1 MKILH
6 CSDVHLGKKPFG
18 TREFSQKRYLDFFRA
33 FDQICDKGIE
43 LKVDLMLIAG
53 DLFDKKELTP
63 DTLERCEKTFL
74 KLKNAKIDVLL
85 IEGNHDN
92 ISGYD
97 EVNSWI
103 SYLER
108 KDYVKRGKYSFTGKD
123 YEFEKIKI
131 GDVNFY
137 GVGYPGFAI
146 DEVLEKLSEKL
157 DENEKNIVL
166 VHTAIG
172 GGSEFI
178 GGLASTSSIKKL
190 KDKAIYIAGGHLHSF
205 SVYPKDEPI
214 LFIPGSL
221 EFWNVLNERS
231 NTKGGI
237 LFDTDTKEYKF
248 IEISP
253 RKRVEENFVY
263 EDNLVSEFET
273 FVKSLELTGE
283 ELVIINVKLK
293 DSGYVNVNELE
304 SILENDGALKGYINL
319 RYPNSIYD
327 RNMGEDGYYSV
338 KDVEKEIVSHWEEF
352 SDREKVVEY
361 LQSFKEYQELKE
373 DMGDEFFELFDKMLE
388 GEIGE

>member
-1 MKILH
+1 M
-6 CSDVHLGKKPFG
+6 
-18 TREFSQKRYLDFFRA
+18 
-33 FDQICDKGIE
+33 
-43 LKVDLMLIAG
+43 
-53 DLFDKKELTP
+53 
-63 DTLERCEKTFL
+63 
-74 KLKNAKIDVLL
+74 
-85 IEGNHDN
+85 
-92 ISGYD
+92 
-97 EVNSWI
+97 
-103 SYLER
+103 
-108 KDYVKRGKYSFTGKD
+108 
-123 YEFEKIKI
+123 
-131 GDVNFY
+131 
-137 GVGYPGFAI
+137 GYPSFAI

-178 GGLASTSSIKKL
+178 GGLASTNSIKKL

-231 NTKGGI
+231 NIKGGI

-253 RKRVEENFVY
+253 RKRVEENFTY
-263 EDNLVSEFET
+263 EDNLVSEFEI

-304 SILENDGALKGYINL
+304 SILENNGALKGYINL

-327 RNMGEDGYYSV
+327 RNMGEEGYYSI
-338 KDVEKEIVSHWEEF
+338 KDVEKEIISHWEEF
-352 SDREKVVEY
+352 SDREKVVDY

-373 DMGDEFFELFDKMLE
+373 DMGEEFFEAF
-388 GEIGE
+388 

>member
-1 MKILH
+1 L
-6 CSDVHLGKKPFG
+6 
-18 TREFSQKRYLDFFRA
+18 
-33 FDQICDKGIE
+33 
-43 LKVDLMLIAG
+43 
-53 DLFDKKELTP
+53 
-63 DTLERCEKTFL
+63 
-74 KLKNAKIDVLL
+74 
-85 IEGNHDN
+85 
-92 ISGYD
+92 
-97 EVNSWI
+97 
-103 SYLER
+103 
-108 KDYVKRGKYSFTGKD
+108 
-123 YEFEKIKI
+123 
-131 GDVNFY
+131 
-137 GVGYPGFAI
+137 
-146 DEVLEKLSEKL
+146 
-157 DENEKNIVL
+157 
-166 VHTAIG
+166 
-172 GGSEFI
+172 
-178 GGLASTSSIKKL
+178 
-190 KDKAIYIAGGHLHSF
+190 
-205 SVYPKDEPI
+205 
-214 LFIPGSL
+214 
-221 EFWNVLNERS
+221 RS

-237 LFDTDTKEYKF
+237 LFDTDTREYKF

-253 RKRVEENFVY
+253 RKRVEENFAY

-304 SILENDGALKGYINL
+304 SILENNGALKGYINL